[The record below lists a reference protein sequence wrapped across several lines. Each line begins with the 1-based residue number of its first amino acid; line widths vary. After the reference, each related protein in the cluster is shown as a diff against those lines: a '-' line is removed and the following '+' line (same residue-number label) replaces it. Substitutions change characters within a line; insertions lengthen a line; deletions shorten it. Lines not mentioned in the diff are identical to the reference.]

1 MADMFGRKNLY
12 GSGFAVFTLGSFLS
26 GLSQPQFHGRYLVG
40 YRLVRGIGG
49 SLLFTNSAA
58 IVTDAFRTGRVGL
71 GLVVGGTLTS
81 FSWSWILMVNVP
93 LGIFGTLWG
102 MRRLRGPVS
111 LPKAQQ
117 FDWMGLLTFTLGLG
131 SLLLV
136 VSLIAFPLIDT
147 VYIYL
152 LFGLAVLG
160 LGAFF
165 IVELGVKQPLL
176 DFRLFEDKLSA
187 YASLASA

>member
-1 MADMFGRKNLY
+1 
-12 GSGFAVFTLGSFLS
+12 
-26 GLSQPQFHGRYLVG
+26 
-40 YRLVRGIGG
+40 
-49 SLLFTNSAA
+49 
-58 IVTDAFRTGRVGL
+58 
-71 GLVVGGTLTS
+71 
-81 FSWSWILMVNVP
+81 
-93 LGIFGTLWG
+93 
-102 MRRLRGPVS
+102 
-111 LPKAQQ
+111 
-117 FDWMGLLTFTLGLG
+117 MGLLTFTLGLG
-131 SLLLV
+131 SLLLA

-152 LFGLAVLG
+152 LFCLAVLG

>member
-1 MADMFGRKNLY
+1 MTTVGSLRASIQGSALLIALPQILTLLQADFLTLIWVLLGYLLLTTALMPVIGRLADMFGRKNLY

-81 FSWSWILMVNVP
+81 FSWIWILMVNVP

-102 MRRLRGPVS
+102 MRRLRGPV
-111 LPKAQQ
+111 LPA
-117 FDWMGLLTFTLGLG
+117 
-131 SLLLV
+131 
-136 VSLIAFPLIDT
+136 
-147 VYIYL
+147 
-152 LFGLAVLG
+152 
-160 LGAFF
+160 
-165 IVELGVKQPLL
+165 
-176 DFRLFEDKLSA
+176 
-187 YASLASA
+187 